1 MAEITKTAM
10 ERTGKATEMERIMN
24 ALTTAGIAI
33 ERVVDNGT
41 LAYMITEGALEG
53 RFITIKVVLTKE
65 YSEETGKG
73 FDITEG
79 IAEYELKVQNEL
91 ERAAKASAKAAEKA
105 EKKAKADKVKVEA

>member
-1 MAEITKTAM
+1 MAEITKTAL
-10 ERTGKATEMERIMN
+10 EKIGKATEMERIMN
-24 ALTTAGIAI
+24 ALTGAGIDK
-33 ERVVDNGT
+33 RQVVDNGT

-53 RFITIKVVLTKE
+53 RFITLKVVLAKE
-65 YSEETGKG
+65 YSEETRKG

-79 IAEYELKVQNEL
+79 ISEYELKVQNEA

>member
-10 ERTGKATEMERIMN
+10 ERTGKATEMERIIN
-24 ALTTAGIAI
+24 ALTTAGIEV

-79 IAEYELKVQNEL
+79 IAEYELKVQREI
-91 ERAAKASAKAAEKA
+91 ERAEKAKAKAAERA